1 MIFPDEFL
9 LPGERSVRWA
19 LLSALRSA
27 GFDFSDGDGFAGNGG
42 ESLRLPQA
50 ERVCFLLVD
59 GLGLRN
65 LQDRSGH
72 ARTLRSLTSL
82 EPLTSVVPSTTAT
95 AITALGTT
103 AEAGQ
108 TSMLGY
114 SLRSP
119 YSGRPFSLIQW
130 DDEGLDPRAWQTV
143 PTLFER
149 LGEQAGLCRAVQ
161 PSGHIHS
168 GLSLCAL
175 RGMDSLPAE
184 TAGERVAAACQ
195 AFEQGAR
202 FVYLYWGDVDKNGHR
217 HGWTSQ
223 AWIEA
228 LEELDRTVAD
238 LLHALPAGTL
248 LVITADHGMLDVG
261 ERIDMDDFPEL
272 RRDIR
277 MTAGEER
284 AVQAYTDRPDEVCE
298 RWANILGERALVLTQ
313 ESAEQAGLFGEMT
326 EQARERGGDVFAF
339 LRGRWALLDRRSRLN
354 PQFPLQRGVH
364 GSLTEYEMLVPFL
377 ADMV

>member
-9 LPGERSVRWA
+9 LPSSRSVRFA
-19 LLSALRSA
+19 LLNALQAA
-27 GFDFSDGDGFAGNGG
+27 GFDVSGHDGDGNL
-42 ESLRLPQA
+42 ELPQA

-65 LQDRSGH
+65 YEERSGH
-72 ARTLRSLTSL
+72 ARTLRSLSAL

-108 TSMLGY
+108 TAMLGY

-119 YSGRPFSLIQW
+119 LSGSPFSLIQW
-130 DDEGLDPRAWQTV
+130 DEEGLDPLQWQTV

-149 LGEQAGLCRAVQ
+149 LGEQAQLCRAVQ
-161 PSGHIHS
+161 PPAHIGS

-175 RGMDSLPAE
+175 RGLDALPAK
-184 TAGERVAAACQ
+184 TAGERVAATRQ
-195 AFEQGAR
+195 AFDQGAR
-202 FVYLYWGDVDKNGHR
+202 FVYLYWGDVDKKGHH

-238 LLHALPAGTL
+238 LLRTLPHGTL
-248 LVITADHGMLDVG
+248 LVITADHGMVDVD
-261 ERIDMDDFPEL
+261 ERIDIDDFPEL
-272 RRDIR
+272 RRDVQ

-284 AVQAYTDRPDEVCE
+284 AVQVYTDRPDEVCE
-298 RWANILGERALVLTQ
+298 RWADVLEERALVLTK
-313 ESAEQAGLFGEMT
+313 ESAAQAGLFGEMS
-326 EQARERGGDVFAF
+326 EHAYARGGDVFAF
-339 LRGRWALLDRRSRLN
+339 MRGRWALLDKASRIN

-377 ADMV
+377 VETV

>member
-1 MIFPDEFL
+1 MIIPDEFL
-9 LPGERSVRWA
+9 LPASRSIRWA
-19 LLSALRSA
+19 LSTALQA
-27 GFDFSDGDGFAGNGG
+27 VGFDFSGGDGDGNI
-42 ESLRLPQA
+42 ELPQA

-65 LQDRSGH
+65 FEDRSGH
-72 ARTLRSLTSL
+72 ARTLRSLSSL
-82 EPLTSVVPSTTAT
+82 EPLTSVIPSTTAT

-108 TSMLGY
+108 TAMLGY

-119 YSGRPFSLIQW
+119 LSGRPFSLIQW
-130 DDEGLDPRAWQTV
+130 DEAGLDPLKWQTV

-149 LGEQAGLCRAVQ
+149 LGEQAQLCRAVQ
-161 PSGHIHS
+161 PSAHIDS

-175 RGMDSLPAE
+175 RGLDALPAK
-184 TAGERVAAACQ
+184 TAGERVTATRL

-202 FVYLYWGDVDKNGHR
+202 FVYLYWGDVDKSGHR

-223 AWIEA
+223 EWIEA

-238 LLHALPAGTL
+238 LLDALPAGTL
-248 LVITADHGMLDVG
+248 LVITADHGMVDID
-261 ERIDMDDFPEL
+261 ERIDIDDFPEL
-272 RRDIR
+272 RRDVQ

-284 AVQAYTDRPDEVCE
+284 AVQAYTDKPDEVCE
-298 RWANILGERALVLTQ
+298 RWADILGERALVLIK
-313 ESAEQAGLFGEMT
+313 ESAVQAGLFGGMSEY
-326 EQARERGGDVFAF
+326 AHERAGDVFAF
-339 LRGRWALLDRRSRLN
+339 MRGRWALLDRASRLN

-364 GSLTEYEMLVPFL
+364 GSLTEYEMLVPL
-377 ADMV
+377 LVDMV

>member
-1 MIFPDEFL
+1 MIIPDEFL
-9 LPGERSVRWA
+9 LPASRSIRWA
-19 LLSALRSA
+19 LSSALQAA
-27 GFDFSDGDGFAGNGG
+27 GFDFSGGDGDGNI
-42 ESLRLPQA
+42 ELPQA

-65 LQDRSGH
+65 FEDRSGH
-72 ARTLRSLTSL
+72 ARTLRSLSSL
-82 EPLTSVVPSTTAT
+82 EPLTSAIPSTTAT

-108 TSMLGY
+108 TAMLGY

-119 YSGRPFSLIQW
+119 LSGRPFSLIQW
-130 DDEGLDPRAWQTV
+130 DEAGLDPLTWQTV

-149 LGEQAGLCRAVQ
+149 LGKGAEYCRAVQ
-161 PSGHIHS
+161 PPSHIGS

-175 RGMDSLPAE
+175 RGIPACIPAK
-184 TAGERVAAACQ
+184 TPDERIAATRL
-195 AFEQGAR
+195 AFEQRAR
-202 FVYLYWGDVDKNGHR
+202 FVYLYWGDVDKSGHR

-238 LLHALPAGTL
+238 LLRALPAGTL
-248 LVITADHGMLDVG
+248 LVITADHGMVDID
-261 ERIDMDDFPEL
+261 ERIDIDDFPEL
-272 RRDIR
+272 RRDVH

-284 AVQAYTDRPDEVCE
+284 AVQAYADKPDEVCE
-298 RWANILGERALVLTQ
+298 RWTNILGERALVLTK
-313 ESAEQAGLFGEMT
+313 ESAVQADLFGDMT
-326 EQARERGGDVFAF
+326 ESARERAGDVFAF
-339 LRGRWALLDRRSRLN
+339 MRGRWALLDRASRLN

-364 GSLTEYEMLVPFL
+364 GSLTEYEMLVPL
-377 ADMV
+377 LVDMV